1 MFTSLRNKSAFY
13 SSWTLVAAVNDRF
26 FASTASRVLFSSSS
40 RCSLCKRHCRVT
52 SSENPILKSQPA
64 CRVYYVTSSRLL
76 STASSKVDR
85 ATKQFAESGNGI
97 KPKLECERNN
107 QSGDTNV
114 IYVGTLARHVRIVK
128 VFSLSTSVAG
138 ICLQPFIYTK
148 LSALPVV
155 LAVAVGGFASF
166 FIYLTP
172 WLLHL
177 VSKRYVTQITL
188 DPVTAEYTATTY
200 TFFLRKKVHRFT
212 AGDVS
217 VPNVPGLFTSI
228 RVRGVP
234 LFIDRDLFTDRRHF
248 VQLFKYTDPLEWEI
262 VSEGLTPDNDKDL
275 DKPSSKKL

>member
-1 MFTSLRNKSAFY
+1 M
-13 SSWTLVAAVNDRF
+13 
-26 FASTASRVLFSSSS
+26 TA
-40 RCSLCKRHCRVT
+40 
-52 SSENPILKSQPA
+52 
-64 CRVYYVTSSRLL
+64 SRLL
-76 STASSKVDR
+76 STASPVSKQVP
-85 ATKQFAESGNGI
+85 ESGSSI
-97 KPKLECERNN
+97 KPKLKCERNDQN
-107 QSGDTNV
+107 SDTNV

-172 WLLHL
+172 VFLHL
-177 VSKRYVTQITL
+177 VSKRYVTEITL
-188 DPVTAEYTATTY
+188 DAITGEYSATTY

-212 AGDVS
+212 ADDVM

-228 RVRGVP
+228 RVHGVP
-234 LFIDRDLFTDRRHF
+234 LFIDRDLFTDRRYF

-275 DKPSSKKL
+275 DKSSSKKP

>member
-1 MFTSLRNKSAFY
+1 M
-13 SSWTLVAAVNDRF
+13 
-26 FASTASRVLFSSSS
+26 TA
-40 RCSLCKRHCRVT
+40 
-52 SSENPILKSQPA
+52 
-64 CRVYYVTSSRLL
+64 SRLL
-76 STASSKVDR
+76 STASSVS
-85 ATKQFAESGNGI
+85 KQVPESGSSI
-97 KPKLECERNN
+97 KPKLKCERNDRN
-107 QSGDTNV
+107 SDTNV

-172 WLLHL
+172 VLLHL
-177 VSKRYVTQITL
+177 VSKRYVTEITL
-188 DPVTAEYTATTY
+188 DAITGEYSATTY
-200 TFFLRKKVHRFT
+200 TFFLRKKVHQFT
-212 AGDVS
+212 ADDVM

-228 RVRGVP
+228 RVHGVP
-234 LFIDRDLFTDRRHF
+234 LFIDRDLFTDRRYF

-275 DKPSSKKL
+275 DKSSSKKP